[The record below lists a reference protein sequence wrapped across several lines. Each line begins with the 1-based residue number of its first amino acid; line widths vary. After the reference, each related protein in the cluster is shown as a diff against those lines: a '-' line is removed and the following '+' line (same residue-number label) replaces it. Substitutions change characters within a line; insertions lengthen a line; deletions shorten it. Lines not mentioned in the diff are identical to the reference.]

1 VLPLLA
7 IALASFLTLALIVQ
21 ASPRVRGW
29 DESAASWVAEE
40 VSPSAGGL
48 AHGLTQI
55 GSSPVYLAV
64 TAVVTVALL
73 VTRRFRLAGFLA
85 CVVLGQWMLSNLL
98 KHLFERERP
107 DFAQVVDAY
116 GYSLPS
122 GHATASAA
130 VFLSL
135 ALVVAAVRPRWNRTL
150 LIGSAIGLAVLVAS
164 TRVVLGVHWTTD
176 VLAGLALGWA
186 WCLICALAFRVWSV
200 PLPAHTEH
208 GRVPT

>member
-1 VLPLLA
+1 M
-7 IALASFLTLALIVQ
+7 ALASFLTLALLVQ

-29 DESAASWVAEE
+29 DESVASWVAEE

-55 GSSPVYLAV
+55 GSSPVYMAV

-73 VTRRFRLAGFLA
+73 VTRRFRLAGFLV

-98 KHLFERERP
+98 KHLFERDRP
-107 DFAQVVDAY
+107 TIDQVVDAY
-116 GYSLPS
+116 GYSFPS

-135 ALVVAAVRPRWNRTL
+135 ALVVAAVRPQWNRSL
-150 LIGSAIGLAVLVAS
+150 IIGSAIALAVLVAG

-176 VLAGLALGWA
+176 VLAGLALGWT
-186 WCLICALAFRVWSV
+186 WCLLCAWAFRV
-200 PLPAHTEH
+200 LPVLLTASTKKAT
-208 GRVPT
+208 VQT